1 MNFSGFENT
10 RDIANIIQENTK
22 GNKITN
28 KLGTND
34 INQPIDDDISSFNRG
49 VDVMTNFGHYHVVT
63 EATNFKSGFAPRE
76 LSGGSKGFLTS
87 EEMEEIRKFPEN
99 EIELPFGQ
107 GGKFK
112 FDLDYLKENI
122 KLVIEWA
129 KQNNL
134 LQKIYPSELELIGN
148 IVKNIKSI
156 LPNATFK
163 DDVMNII
170 NYIKE
175 YKVKSYGA
183 ISGHIIFLE
192 EQRS

>member
-10 RDIANIIQENTK
+10 RDLANTIQDNTK

-63 EATNFKSGFAPRE
+63 EATNFKSGVAPRE
-76 LSGGSKGFLTS
+76 LSGGSKGFLTND
-87 EEMEEIRKFPEN
+87 EMQEIRQFPEN

-107 GGKFK
+107 GGNFK
-112 FDLDYLKENI
+112 FDLDFLKETI
-122 KLVIEWA
+122 KPVLEWA
-129 KQNNL
+129 RENNL
-134 LQKIYPSELELIGN
+134 SQKIFPSELELIGN
-148 IVKNIKSI
+148 LVKNIKSI
-156 LPNATFK
+156 IPNATK
-163 DDVMNII
+163 DEVMNVI
-170 NYIKE
+170 NYFKE
-175 YKVKSYGA
+175 YKVKSYNG

-192 EQRS
+192 EQGK